1 MFFQVSFTSVLG
13 HKTHKLTMLSS
24 RRARASRAACAT
36 TACIVLPQALCL
48 QKTPVF
54 RQQSPSFRPPPGDL
68 RCGSA
73 RKEGGGPEV
82 VTGRTPRRCF
92 SRAGQARVAQL
103 PPRGGAR
110 GELARAAQLPQ
121 HAARCIAQRHAW
133 CLGGWMYRAPHQA
146 ACGVGSFASWYCIS
160 FGAPGKNPYR
170 TRNVVQFF
178 FQNLCVHLRT
188 STWALYTNPNTTTD
202 TCTRNRLSS
211 LTHLTIKYPRKNVEA
226 PYKYIS
232 PGPSPGPPSP
242 PGGPN
247 RFTPIQRGL
256 PEGSRLSPI
265 RLAYLA
271 YSCQNYLDNWRRI
284 SPMPTRTRPKA
295 TYGSV
300 QSHMWTTW
308 YSLVNLHTNSKS
320 CLTLVSHG
328 AKKVEW
334 KSS

>member
-146 ACGVGSFASWYCIS
+146 ACGVGSFASYCIS

-211 LTHLTIKYPRKNVEA
+211 ILTIKYPKEKCGGSLQVHITWSKSGSSIPSWGSQQIY
-226 PYKYIS
+226 PY
-232 PGPSPGPPSP
+232 
-242 PGGPN
+242 
-247 RFTPIQRGL
+247 
-256 PEGSRLSPI
+256 
-265 RLAYLA
+265 
-271 YSCQNYLDNWRRI
+271 
-284 SPMPTRTRPKA
+284 PTRPTRREP
-295 TYGSV
+295 V
-300 QSHMWTTW
+300 EP
-308 YSLVNLHTNSKS
+308 NLIWHIHVRIT
-320 CLTLVSHG
+320 
-328 AKKVEW
+328 
-334 KSS
+334 